1 MIFLVLY
8 WYLCDCYC
16 SFCLSRFCCVITEP
30 VDKFTLKS
38 SNSVFFMQ
46 EIRVMFRP
54 HRVDAACCDKCHTLY
69 GLSVTDVPVKMA
81 EPLDMPFDSVM
92 WVQGTMY

>member
-1 MIFLVLY
+1 
-8 WYLCDCYC
+8 
-16 SFCLSRFCCVITEP
+16 
-30 VDKFTLKS
+30 
-38 SNSVFFMQ
+38 MQ

-81 EPLDMPFDSVM
+81 ESLDMPFDSVM